1 MVRRQRK
8 SPSPSKGS
16 MLDITTLVEMKT
28 ILPDYRLTE
37 RRGEITQEK
46 LNIQT
51 LSSCDVMRGIDRD
64 LTLYSVF
71 IIGPGD
77 AVVAVT
83 LKTIIKQK

>member
-1 MVRRQRK
+1 MVRQQRT
-8 SPSPSKGS
+8 SPSPSEGFRVE
-16 MLDITTLVEMKT
+16 ITRLVKT

-37 RRGEITQEK
+37 RRGEIIPEK

-51 LSSCDVMRGIDRD
+51 LSSCDVMRGIDIV

-71 IIGPGD
+71 IIRPDD

-83 LKTIIKQK
+83 MKTIIKPK